1 MKDILKELKIFMPAI
16 IVIAIVSSA
25 VTTTANAVDIGTIN
39 TVKVADKTEKEED
52 APVPEVDIK
61 KDALDS
67 DAASAENIS
76 VAKDTSLD
84 GQKYKD
90 GVYTGVGKGFNGNI
104 HVEVTIKDGE
114 ISEIKITQHSD
125 DQPYIN
131 NAMALINNI
140 IQTQSIAVDTV
151 SGATYSSRGIIDAVK
166 DALSKAIDSADSSQ
180 DASDDTDA
188 AEDSSSDNSDD
199 DADTSETSKDTSLD
213 GQKFKDG
220 TYTGVSKGFNGN
232 IYVKVT
238 IKDGMISKIKVT
250 QHSDD
255 QPYMNNA
262 TALIDNIVKTQSIAV
277 DTVSGATYSSKGIIS
292 AVKNALNK
300 ALLTSDP
307 SLDET
312 EDSADTNTDSET
324 ETDTDQSDEE
334 DNNYEIV
341 YGNYADGTYI
351 GKARGYK
358 SIFTATVVITNGSIV
373 SIDIEQADDEAYY
386 LKCVGIMQLIIT
398 HQTTEGIDTVSGCT
412 SSSNGILNSVKAALA
427 KAALPEEAEETEE

>member
-1 MKDILKELKIFMPAI
+1 MKDIIKELKNFMPAI

-25 VTTTANAVDIGTIN
+25 VTTTANAVDIGTLN
-39 TVKVADKTEKEED
+39 TVKAADKTEKEED
-52 APVPEVDIK
+52 TAPVPEVDIK

-76 VAKDTSLD
+76 AAKDTSLD
-84 GQKYKD
+84 GQKFKD

-104 HVEVTIKDGE
+104 HVEVTIKDGK

-140 IQTQSIAVDTV
+140 IQTQSVAVDTV
-151 SGATYSSRGIIDAVK
+151 SGATYSSKGIIDAVK
-166 DALSKAIDSADSSQ
+166 DALNKAIDSANSNR

-188 AEDSSSDNSDD
+188 AEDSSQNNSD

-220 TYTGVSKGFNGN
+220 TYTGVGKGFNGN
-232 IYVKVT
+232 IYVEVT
-238 IKDGMISKIKVT
+238 IKDGKISNIKVT

-262 TALIDNIVKTQSIAV
+262 AALIDNIVKTQSIAV

-307 SLDET
+307 NLDET
-312 EDSADTNTDSET
+312 EDPADTSTES
-324 ETDTDQSDEE
+324 ETDTDQNDEE
-334 DNNYEIV
+334 DNNYEIE
-341 YGNYADGTYI
+341 YGNYADGIYI

-358 SIFTATVVITNGSIV
+358 SIFTATVVITNGSIA

-386 LKCVGIMQLIIT
+386 LKCVGLIQRIIT
-398 HQTTEGIDTVSGCT
+398 HQTTAGIDTVSGCT

-427 KAALPEEAEETEE
+427 KAALPEETEGTEE